1 MLTKGISL
9 KNFKINKNS
18 LQIKKN
24 LISLINS
31 KSEVIKSLSKD
42 YNNSFSK
49 KLILKFKK
57 SSNFRVIG
65 MGGSALGTEAIFDFL
80 KKKIKKRFLF
90 INNLQSQIVNK
101 KNPPSQI

>member
-65 MGGSALGTEAIFDFL
+65 MGGSALGTKAIFDFL
-80 KKKIKKRFLF
+80 KKK
-90 INNLQSQIVNK
+90 
-101 KNPPSQI
+101 